1 MNGLTSLAVTK
12 LDVLDG
18 CKELKVCTGYRVNG
32 KLFREMPSD
41 LLALTNCEPVYERV
55 RGWNVPTTKVTSYKN
70 LPAEAK
76 RYLARIEDLAECRI
90 DMISTGSRRDETIIL
105 HNPLKAGRRARPP
118 RSR

>member
-1 MNGLTSLAVTK
+1 MPKSRQESESLQGEFQILSK
-12 LDVLDG
+12 
-18 CKELKVCTGYRVNG
+18 LKVCTGYRVNG
-32 KLFREMPSD
+32 KIHREMPSD

-55 RGWNVPTTKVTSYKN
+55 RGWSAPTTGVTTYKN

-76 RYLARIEDLAECRI
+76 RYLTRIEELAECRI

-105 HNPLKAGRRARPP
+105 NNPLKAGRRVRPQ

>member
-1 MNGLTSLAVTK
+1 
-12 LDVLDG
+12 
-18 CKELKVCTGYRVNG
+18 
-32 KLFREMPSD
+32 MPSD

-55 RGWNVPTTKVTSYKN
+55 RGWSAPTTGVTSYKN

-76 RYLARIEDLAECRI
+76 RYLARIEELAECRI

-105 HNPLKAGRRARPP
+105 HHPLKAGRRARPN